1 MNLKALEQKA
11 NVLTNMII
19 SVGEIYHASDNENDR
34 NQIETLLGAGIFY
47 LTTSKQ
53 LCSGLISINALEL
66 LRQDNNAKLVKEH
79 SFPRKLAANE
89 ILNKKLE
96 QIKEDPNL
104 LRDLYINRYGRYNLV
119 TQIENGQLRAYQ
131 KLGVFE
137 SEIDSYQKAGVELVN
152 LNEIEN
158 QFLFDEVP
166 SLKRFFNRPEYLL
179 N

>member
-1 MNLKALEQKA
+1 MLNLFIRTNSEFCKLTDFSFLLKFLDFEQKFSW
-11 NVLTNMII
+11 LTQW
-19 SVGEIYHASDNENDR
+19 S
-34 NQIETLLGAGIFY
+34 
-47 LTTSKQ
+47 
-53 LCSGLISINALEL
+53 
-66 LRQDNNAKLVKEH
+66 
-79 SFPRKLAANE
+79 
-89 ILNKKLE
+89 KKLE

>member
-11 NVLTNMII
+11 SVLTSMII

-53 LCSGLISINALEL
+53 LCSGLISLNALEL
-66 LRQDNNAKLVKEH
+66 LRQNNNAKLVKEH

-89 ILNKKLE
+89 ILNEKLE
-96 QIKEDPNL
+96 QLKEDTNL
-104 LRDLYINRYGRYNLV
+104 LRNLYINRYGRYNLV
-119 TQIENGQLRAYQ
+119 TQIENGQLRAFQ

-137 SEIDSYQKAGVELVN
+137 SEIDSYEKAGIELID
-152 LNEIEN
+152 LNNIEN
-158 QFLFDEVP
+158 QLLFDELP
-166 SLKRFFNRPEYLL
+166 CLKRYFNKPSFA
-179 N
+179 

>member
-11 NVLTNMII
+11 SVLTNMII

-96 QIKEDPNL
+96 HIKEDPNL

-137 SEIDSYQKAGVELVN
+137 SEIDSYQKAGVVLVN
-152 LNEIEN
+152 LNESEN